1 LCFANWSLIVLTLLV
16 AGGPVVWLLSLFS
29 VFALA
34 VIVLKVWQL
43 WVQLDLA
50 SFNTD
55 KALTLLQER
64 HVNEALLLTKGTK
77 NPRDGA
83 VFDTMETLAIEGLSE
98 AQQREEAFRRG
109 RSRVLLLGSNLRS
122 LEVIATLAPLLGLLG
137 TVLGMIDAF
146 RAMEAAG
153 RQVDPAV
160 LSGGIWQALL
170 TTAVGLAVA
179 IPVSLAHSWLE
190 RRVDNES
197 AAIQDAIERVLTL
210 SPSLKALNIKKQG
223 IK

>member
-1 LCFANWSLIVLTLLV
+1 MLTLLV

-43 WVQLDLA
+43 WAQLDLA
-50 SFNTD
+50 SCNTD
-55 KALTLLQER
+55 KALTLLEER

-109 RSRVLLLGSNLRS
+109 RSRVLLLGSNLRA

-153 RQVDPAV
+153 QQVDPAV

-190 RRVDNES
+190 RRVENES

-210 SPSLKALNIKKQG
+210 APSLAALNTKKQG
-223 IK
+223 VK